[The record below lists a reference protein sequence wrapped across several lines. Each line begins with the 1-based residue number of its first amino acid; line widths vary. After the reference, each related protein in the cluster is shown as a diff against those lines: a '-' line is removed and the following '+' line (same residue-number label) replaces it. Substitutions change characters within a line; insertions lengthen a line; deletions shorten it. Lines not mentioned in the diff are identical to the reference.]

1 MSKIKITSEQELEA
15 VAKELLRLLVNVRH
29 YTRVWEREYGS
40 VAKGQR
46 DLWNKKADDYL
57 STLSAGKDI
66 NNKQQSFDVKIE
78 QP

>member
-1 MSKIKITSEQELEA
+1 MSKIKVTSEAELEA

-40 VAKGQR
+40 VAKHHR
-46 DLWNKKADDYL
+46 DIWNQKADDYL
-57 STLSAGKDI
+57 AGLSASKDT
-66 NNKQQSFDVKIE
+66 NNKNQSFEVKVE